1 MNKVENFF
9 TNMWYNKSFISYLF
23 LPLSFIYALVT
34 YVRSFLFKLGV
45 LKSYKCLKPVVVV
58 GNISVGGNGKT
69 PVVIAI
75 VKYLQSKNLKVGVV
89 SRGYKATPPS
99 LPYEVSNSSTSNLCG
114 DEPLLIFKKTNAYV
128 VVDPIRSRACK
139 YLENKVDVIITDDG
153 LQHYAL
159 NRDIEIVVVDGK
171 RRYGNG
177 FYMPAGPLR
186 EGQSR
191 LKNVDFIINNGGP
204 TSANEYLMKLEPSD
218 PYALTKFN
226 DITLNKGCSVCAMA
240 GIGDPSRFY
249 KTVESLGY
257 KVDSSILMGDHGLAS
272 IDDIKH
278 NSKKQPL
285 FITEKDMVKYDFSD
299 CRNVYAVG
307 IEANFSG
314 EFLEKLYNSVKDL
327 QQSKK

>member
-1 MNKVENFF
+1 
-9 TNMWYNKSFISYLF
+9 
-23 LPLSFIYALVT
+23 
-34 YVRSFLFKLGV
+34 
-45 LKSYKCLKPVVVV
+45 
-58 GNISVGGNGKT
+58 
-69 PVVIAI
+69 
-75 VKYLQSKNLKVGVV
+75 
-89 SRGYKATPPS
+89 
-99 LPYEVSNSSTSNLCG
+99 
-114 DEPLLIFKKTNAYV
+114 

-204 TSANEYLMKLEPSD
+204 TSANEYLMKLDPSD

-257 KVDSSILMGDHGLAS
+257 KVDSSILIGDHGLAS

>member
-257 KVDSSILMGDHGLAS
+257 KVDSSISIGDHGLAS

>member
-1 MNKVENFF
+1 MSKIENFF
-9 TNMWYNKSFISYLF
+9 TNIWYNNSFFSYLF
-23 LPLSFIYALVT
+23 LPLSFIYALIT
-34 YVRSFLFKLGV
+34 YVRRNLFKVGV
-45 LKSYKCLKPVVVV
+45 LKSYKCIKPVVVV

-89 SRGYKATPPS
+89 SRGYKATPPC
-99 LPYEVSNSSTSNLCG
+99 LPYEVSNNSTSNLCG

-139 YLENKVDVIITDDG
+139 YLEDKVDVIITDDG

-204 TSANEYLMKLEPSD
+204 AAGNEFLMMLEPSE
-218 PYALTKFN
+218 PYTLTKTN

-249 KTVESLGY
+249 NTVESLGY
-257 KVDSSILMGDHGLAS
+257 KVDSVISIGDHGLTTIEDVKDKS
-272 IDDIKH
+272 
-278 NSKKQPL
+278 NKQPL

-299 CRNVYAVG
+299 CRNVYAVD
-307 IEANFSG
+307 IEANISG
-314 EFLEKLYNSVKDL
+314 EFLEKLYNSVMDL
-327 QQSKK
+327 QQSK

>member
-34 YVRSFLFKLGV
+34 YVRSFLFKLGL

-257 KVDSSILMGDHGLAS
+257 NVDSSISIGDHGLVS

-299 CRNVYAVG
+299 CRNVYAVS

-327 QQSKK
+327 QQSK

>member
-1 MNKVENFF
+1 MSKIENFF
-9 TNMWYNKSFISYLF
+9 TNIWYNNSFFSYLF
-23 LPLSFIYALVT
+23 LPLSFIYALIT
-34 YVRSFLFKLGV
+34 YVRRNLFKVGV
-45 LKSYKCLKPVVVV
+45 LKSYKCIKPVVVV

-89 SRGYKATPPS
+89 SRGYKATPPC
-99 LPYEVSNSSTSNLCG
+99 LPYEVSNNSTSNLCG

-139 YLENKVDVIITDDG
+139 YLEDKVDVIITDDG

-204 TSANEYLMKLEPSD
+204 VAGNEFLMMLEPSD
-218 PYALTKFN
+218 PYTLTKTN

-240 GIGDPSRFY
+240 GIGDPNRFY
-249 KTVESLGY
+249 NTVESLGY
-257 KVDSSILMGDHGLAS
+257 KVDSVISIGDHGLTS
-272 IDDIKH
+272 IEDVKDKS
-278 NSKKQPL
+278 NKQPL

-307 IEANFSG
+307 IEANISG
-314 EFLEKLYNSVKDL
+314 EFLEKLYNSVMDL
-327 QQSKK
+327 QQSK

>member
-257 KVDSSILMGDHGLAS
+257 KVDSSISIGDHGLAS

-285 FITEKDMVKYDFSD
+285 FITEKDMVKYNFSD

-327 QQSKK
+327 QQK

>member
-1 MNKVENFF
+1 MSKIENFF
-9 TNMWYNKSFISYLF
+9 TNIWYNNSVFSYLF
-23 LPLSFIYALVT
+23 LPLSFIYALIT
-34 YVRSFLFKLGV
+34 YVRRNLFKVGV
-45 LKSYKCLKPVVVV
+45 LKSYKCIKPVVVV

-89 SRGYKATPPS
+89 SRGYKATPPC
-99 LPYEVSNSSTSNLCG
+99 LPYEVSNNSTSNLCG

-139 YLENKVDVIITDDG
+139 YLEDKVDVIITDDG

-177 FYMPAGPLR
+177 FYIPAGPLR

-204 TSANEYLMKLEPSD
+204 AAGNEFLMMLEPSE
-218 PYALTKFN
+218 PYTLTKTN
-226 DITLNKGCSVCAMA
+226 DIT
-240 GIGDPSRFY
+240 
-249 KTVESLGY
+249 
-257 KVDSSILMGDHGLAS
+257 
-272 IDDIKH
+272 
-278 NSKKQPL
+278 
-285 FITEKDMVKYDFSD
+285 
-299 CRNVYAVG
+299 
-307 IEANFSG
+307 
-314 EFLEKLYNSVKDL
+314 
-327 QQSKK
+327 